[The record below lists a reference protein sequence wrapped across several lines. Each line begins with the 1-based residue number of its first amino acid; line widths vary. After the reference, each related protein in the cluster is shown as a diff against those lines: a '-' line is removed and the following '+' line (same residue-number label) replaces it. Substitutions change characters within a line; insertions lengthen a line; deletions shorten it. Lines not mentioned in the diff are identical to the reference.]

1 MPVPFSSLKQGL
13 KQQGELAMPI
23 LKEEPSLYPETLL
36 DEPPEDIAG
45 RRWFA
50 VYTKARQ
57 EKSLAREMLKQRI
70 PFYLPLVKKTNVS
83 RGRKRVS
90 MSPLFAGYVFL
101 FGAEEERLRCLATNR
116 ISRVLTVEQPQQ
128 FVFDL
133 RQFRQLIAAGAPLTI
148 EARLAPG
155 RSVRVRQGAFA
166 GLEGTV
172 LKRRGETRL
181 LVAINFLQQGASV
194 EIDDFLLEPL
204 E

>member
-1 MPVPFSSLKQGL
+1 
-13 KQQGELAMPI
+13 MPI
-23 LKEEPSLYPETLL
+23 LKEEPSLYPDTLL
-36 DEPPEDIAG
+36 DDPPVDLSDRHWLAL
-45 RRWFA
+45 
-50 VYTKARQ
+50 YTKARQ

-83 RGRKRVS
+83 RGRKRIS
-90 MSPLFAGYVFL
+90 LTPLFGGYLFL
-101 FGAEEERLRCLATNR
+101 FAAEEERLRCLATNR
-116 ISRVLTVEQPQQ
+116 ISRILTVEQPELL
-128 FVFDL
+128 VFDL

-155 RSVRVRQGAFA
+155 RKVRVRQGAFA

-181 LVAINFLQQGASV
+181 LVAINFLQKGASV

>member
-1 MPVPFSSLKQGL
+1 
-13 KQQGELAMPI
+13 MPI
-23 LKEEPSLYPETLL
+23 LKEEPSLYPEALL
-36 DEPPEDIAG
+36 DEPPVNVTD

-50 VYTKARQ
+50 LYTKARQ
-57 EKSLAREMLKQRI
+57 EKSLAREMHKQCI
-70 PFYLPLVKKTNVS
+70 PFYLPLVKKTSIS

-90 MSPLFAGYVFL
+90 LAPLFGGYVFL
-101 FGAEEERLRCLATNR
+101 FAADEERVRCLATNR
-116 ISRVLTVEQPQQ
+116 ISRVLPVEQPEQL
-128 FVFDL
+128 VFDL
-133 RQFRQLIAAGAPLTI
+133 RQFRQLIAASAPLTI

-155 RSVRVRQGAFA
+155 RRVRVRQGAFA

-181 LVAINFLQQGASV
+181 LVAINFLQKGASV

>member
-1 MPVPFSSLKQGL
+1 
-13 KQQGELAMPI
+13 MPI

-36 DEPPEDIAG
+36 DEAPLDVAG
-45 RRWFA
+45 RHWFA
-50 VYTKARQ
+50 LYTKARQ
-57 EKSLAREMLKQRI
+57 EKSLARELLKHRI

-83 RGRKRVS
+83 RGRRRIS
-90 MSPLFAGYVFL
+90 LTPLFGGYVFL
-101 FGAEEERLRCLATNR
+101 FGADEERVRCLATNR
-116 ISRVLTVEQPQQ
+116 ISRVLAVEQPAQL
-128 FVFDL
+128 VFDL
-133 RQFRQLIAAGAPLTI
+133 RQFRRLIAANAPLTI

-155 RSVRVRQGAFA
+155 RGVRVRHGAFA

-181 LVAINFLQQGASV
+181 LVAVNFLQKGASV